1 MSRPPKPVN
10 PEKRPIDRPE
20 HIRKVTNLL
29 PRRHTAVTAFR
40 LASAAATTEANVNV
54 VTLIGN
60 LATEVQL
67 REVGPDKKVASFVL
81 AVDRASREGGADFV
95 TVSAWD
101 RQAELC
107 AEYLGRGRRI
117 AVDGRLKSRSWE
129 EEGKRRN
136 AIEVVARR
144 VEFLGGGPRRDEEE
158 EGDGADIIPFEAPAA
173 AG

>member
-1 MSRPPKPVN
+1 M
-10 PEKRPIDRPE
+10 
-20 HIRKVTNLL
+20 
-29 PRRHTAVTAFR
+29 
-40 LASAAATTEANVNV
+40 NV

-81 AVDRASREGGADFV
+81 AVDRASHDGGADFV

-107 AEYLGRGRRI
+107 AEYLGKGRRI

-129 EEGKRRN
+129 EEGKRRRKL
-136 AIEVVARR
+136 EVVATH
-144 VEFLGGGPRRDEEE
+144 VQFLSPPDRPG
-158 EGDGADIIPFEAPAA
+158 EGTAVDADIPFESSAVAA
-173 AG
+173 

>member
-1 MSRPPKPVN
+1 
-10 PEKRPIDRPE
+10 
-20 HIRKVTNLL
+20 
-29 PRRHTAVTAFR
+29 
-40 LASAAATTEANVNV
+40 VNV

-81 AVDRASREGGADFV
+81 AVDRASRDGGADFL

-107 AEYLGRGRRI
+107 AEYLGRGKRI

-129 EEGKRRN
+129 EDGKRRN
-136 AIEVVARR
+136 AVEVVARR
-144 VEFLGGGPRRDEEE
+144 IEFLGGGPRRE
-158 EGDGADIIPFEAPAA
+158 EGDSESDGADVTPFEAPAA
-173 AG
+173 TG

>member
-10 PEKRPIDRPE
+10 PEKSPIDRPE
-20 HIRKVTNLL
+20 HIRKARKLL
-29 PRRHTAVTAFR
+29 KRRHTRVTVSD
-40 LASAAATTEANVNV
+40 LASTGATTEANVNV

-60 LATEVQL
+60 LATEVEL
-67 REVGPDKKVASFVL
+67 REVGPDKRVASFVL
-81 AVDRASREGGADFV
+81 AVDRASRDGGADFV
-95 TVSAWD
+95 SVSAWD

-107 AEYLGRGRRI
+107 AEYLAKGRRI

-129 EEGKRRN
+129 EDGKRRS

-144 VEFLGGGPRRDEEE
+144 IEFLGGGPRRDEQE
-158 EGDGADIIPFEAPAA
+158 EGADVIPFEAPVA